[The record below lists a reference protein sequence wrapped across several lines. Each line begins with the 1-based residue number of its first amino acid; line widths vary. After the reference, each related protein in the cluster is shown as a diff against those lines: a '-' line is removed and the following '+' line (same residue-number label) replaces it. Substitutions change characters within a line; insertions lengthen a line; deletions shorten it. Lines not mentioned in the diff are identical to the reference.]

1 MTSTFQFVKYVRFLN
16 KNKSLMV
23 SYLVSYIHVNVFH
36 IYTIFYVQCYIY
48 YNISFMYFFHFDFFF
63 NCLHT
68 LANFFFFGCFSSGF
82 FLHLPF
88 MDGAELGEII
98 QITFIFK
105 IKLGAPNSCTFVF
118 QFLDVYNCS
127 LTKMALPLSLHKHNT
142 NLFIIILFYGK
153 N

>member
-1 MTSTFQFVKYVRFLN
+1 MHFTTPFLTPYLHWSTRLDVLTFYVLMTSTFQFVKYVSFLN

-68 LANFFFFGCFSSGF
+68 LANFFFLWVLFQWLFSTS
-82 FLHLPF
+82 PF
-88 MDGAELGEII
+88 HGWGRIRGDYSDHVH
-98 QITFIFK
+98 F
-105 IKLGAPNSCTFVF
+105 
-118 QFLDVYNCS
+118 
-127 LTKMALPLSLHKHNT
+127 
-142 NLFIIILFYGK
+142 
-153 N
+153 